1 MDVGAKMA
9 VLCLFIFKVCIAGL
23 GAIKH
28 THSQILQSV
37 SFFFFFHARSTRG
50 SFSSVIT
57 CSPDTCLC

>member
-1 MDVGAKMA
+1 MAVGAKMC
-9 VLCLFIFKVCIAGL
+9 VLCLFIFKVCVAGL

-28 THSQILQSV
+28 TQILQSV
-37 SFFFFFHARSTRG
+37 SFFHARSTRG